1 MPIFHWNQSW
11 FMTIN
16 RYYKYMKHK
25 MTTTSVA
32 YHLVVLKINE
42 DNKLRLYNDYIT
54 IICGQYELKVLTI
67 IRSST
72 KLS

>member
-42 DNKLRLYNDYIT
+42 DNKLRLYNDYLRT
-54 IICGQYELKVLTI
+54 I
-67 IRSST
+67 
-72 KLS
+72 